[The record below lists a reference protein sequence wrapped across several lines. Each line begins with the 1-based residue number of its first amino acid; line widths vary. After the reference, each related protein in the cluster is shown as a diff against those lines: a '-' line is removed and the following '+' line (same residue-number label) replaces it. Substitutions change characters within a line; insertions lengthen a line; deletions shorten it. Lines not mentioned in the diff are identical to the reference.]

1 MFRLSLATVLM
12 LTVATPV
19 LAQDAG
25 SVAGRPA
32 LSTKSTQDLVSQREK
47 WGTAPAAKPAAKAAA
62 PAAAPA
68 AKAAAPAA
76 AAATT
81 AAALAVLPTDST
93 KNLIA
98 EREKWG
104 KGPAGWE
111 TKKVVAPPAAG
122 AGKAKA
128 KAAPAKPAKSAKS
141 TKKKKNDG

>member
-12 LTVATPV
+12 LTIATPV

-32 LSTKSTQDLVSQREK
+32 LTTKSTQDLISQREK

-76 AAATT
+76 AAT

>member
-81 AAALAVLPTDST
+81 AALAVLPTDIT

>member
-32 LSTKSTQDLVSQREK
+32 LTTKSTQDLVSQREK

-81 AAALAVLPTDST
+81 AALAVLPTDST